1 MHFVEHVMMP
11 PMIKLSQQTH
21 MKAVRNGMVVII
33 PLVIVGS
40 FFLIALNLPF
50 PGYSDFIKPYA
61 DTLVIPFRLTVYMM
75 SLYVSFG
82 IGAALG
88 KERGLDSTNAGILAV
103 VAFMMTLT
111 PVAGDLVVKGTEVV
125 TPDAILSSGWHLSML
140 YLGSSGLFG
149 AIIVSLLSV
158 EVFYFMK
165 KKNLVIKMPEQ
176 VPPAVSDSF
185 AALFPTIIVVS
196 VSFIIF
202 HVIGF
207 NIHGFMNM
215 IMSPF
220 QSCLSG
226 NNLFGALFT
235 VFLITLLWSVGIHGV
250 SIMGGILRPFWQI
263 ALEQN
268 ADAIASGVNPS
279 DLPNIIT
286 EPFYQWFV
294 WIGGSGATL
303 GLIIAIMFIAKSAM
317 LKEMAKLTFLPS
329 IFNINEP
336 VIFGIPIVL
345 NPILMIPF
353 IVGPLVITTISYFAI
368 SWNLVTAPYLL
379 APWTMPGPIG
389 AFLATGDFWAIVLV
403 LVNLVVVTIIYLPF
417 VKAYDNQLLAEE
429 QQS

>member
-1 MHFVEHVMMP
+1 
-11 PMIKLSQQTH
+11 
-21 MKAVRNGMVVII
+21 
-33 PLVIVGS
+33 
-40 FFLIALNLPF
+40 
-50 PGYSDFIKPYA
+50 
-61 DTLVIPFRLTVYMM
+61 
-75 SLYVSFG
+75 
-82 IGAALG
+82 
-88 KERGLDSTNAGILAV
+88 
-103 VAFMMTLT
+103 
-111 PVAGDLVVKGTEVV
+111 
-125 TPDAILSSGWHLSML
+125 
-140 YLGSSGLFG
+140 LFG

-220 QSCLSG
+220 QSFLSG

-403 LVNLVVVTIIYLPF
+403 LVNLLVVTIIYLPF